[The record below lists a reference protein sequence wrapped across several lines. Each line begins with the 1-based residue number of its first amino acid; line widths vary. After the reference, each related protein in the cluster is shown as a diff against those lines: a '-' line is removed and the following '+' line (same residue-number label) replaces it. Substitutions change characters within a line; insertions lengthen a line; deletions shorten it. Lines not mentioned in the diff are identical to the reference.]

1 MSSKLLQTVRKKIDS
16 IDKKLQDLINQ
27 RAKLA
32 LEVGKIKQKDS
43 NKVIYRPEREAQI
56 LQQIIKRNKGPLS
69 AKDIA
74 EIFLQIMGKC
84 RALQKP
90 IKIALSGNK
99 KAAIY
104 QATKKHFDGG
114 IKIINQ
120 TSIANVFA
128 AVNKNKSD
136 YGIVPIESL
145 IKGASLETVRG
156 FLDAPLTICGEIYS
170 RAERFLIIGNQ
181 IIKKS
186 GHDKTALLIF
196 SDQDFGC
203 SLDEVKRNQG
213 KFLTLISL
221 CSIKATSDSKYVYFL
236 EIDGYKNN
244 IAIKRLL
251 QTLPQDNIKFTSL
264 GSYPKALI

>member
-186 GHDKTALLIF
+186 GNDKTALLIF
-196 SDQDFGC
+196 SDDVGNHIPDYA
-203 SLDEVKRNQG
+203 SLIQ
-213 KFLTLISL
+213 
-221 CSIKATSDSKYVYFL
+221 ATTSYDSKYIYFL
-236 EIDGYKNN
+236 EIEGYKDTK
-244 IAIKRLL
+244 AIKKVL
-251 QTLPQDNIKFTSL
+251 QNLSQENLKFIIL